1 MSDDLVY
8 VLPLEVLRML
18 NYQLPSAEAATSYD
32 DYIVY
37 KRENALKLSR
47 LLLAKWQIPQDEVDA
62 FFKELGPSNEVLGDL
77 LAIKLLL
84 RVLVGQE
91 RYGDYFKTPHKQFEE
106 RSFWQQIQMGTEES
120 ARVKNYLMSCIGR

>member
-1 MSDDLVY
+1 MSEDRVY
-8 VLPLEVLRML
+8 VLPMAVLKML
-18 NYQLPSAEAATSYD
+18 NYRDPSAEEVASYD
-32 DYIVY
+32 DYMVY
-37 KRENALKLSR
+37 KREDALKLSK

-84 RVLVGQE
+84 RVLVGHE
-91 RYGDYFKTPHKQFEE
+91 RSGDYFKLPHKQFEK
-106 RSFWQQIQMGTEES
+106 RSFWQQIQLGAEES